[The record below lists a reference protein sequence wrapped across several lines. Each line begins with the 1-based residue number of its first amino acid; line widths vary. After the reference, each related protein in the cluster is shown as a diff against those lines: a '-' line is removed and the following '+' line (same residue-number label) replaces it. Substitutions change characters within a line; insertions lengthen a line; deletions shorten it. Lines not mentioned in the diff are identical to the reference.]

1 VINNSWKGI
10 IMERT
15 NVDSS
20 NLKSVGYDE
29 ENEILEIEFLHGGI
43 YQYYDVPKSV
53 YDGLMNADSH
63 GKYFDQYVK
72 KAGYRYRKI
81 S

>member
-1 VINNSWKGI
+1 MK
-10 IMERT
+10 RT

-29 ENEILEIEFLHGGI
+29 EEKILEIEFLHGGI
-43 YQYYDVPKSV
+43 YQYFEVPKSV

-63 GKYFDQYVK
+63 GKYFDRNVK
-72 KAGYRYRKI
+72 KAGYRYCDR
-81 S
+81 